1 MLEATEP
8 VPYDRT
14 CRAAMAAMSALG
26 LRPVERDKD
35 GFQTLIAGNDVHG
48 AAGQAQEVTVR
59 ITRISSNATGL
70 SFRAPGAP
78 DASGLRAIHDAI
90 RKELQNSANQ
100 SGSPE

>member
-35 GFQTLIAGNDVHG
+35 GFQTLIVGADTRG
-48 AAGQAQEVTVR
+48 AAGQTRGVSVR
-59 ITRISSNATGL
+59 ITRLSSKATEL
-70 SFRAPGAP
+70 SVQAPGM
-78 DASGLRAIHDAI
+78 DGGGLRAIHDAI
-90 RKELQNSANQ
+90 RRELQYSAKP
-100 SGSPE
+100 SMGTE